1 MHYAIFVEFDSISFN
16 EAIDDPKYVNAMK
29 EGLNI
34 IEKNQTWELV
44 SLPHDK
50 KLIVLKGICKVKVN
64 PNGEVIKHK
73 ARLVVKGFLQKL
85 GVDYGEVY
93 AHAAKTKIVR
103 LVVAITNI

>member
-1 MHYAIFVEFDSISFN
+1 
-16 EAIDDPKYVNAMK
+16 MK